1 MGDVIP
7 IDGFQILPPCEPQMD
22 ELTHVLL
29 VGLLTSLVEM
39 RDEETDPV
47 RQADLASVTT
57 SLCSIIERHEPK
69 EPGHA

>member
-29 VGLLTSLVEM
+29 LGLLTSLIEM

-57 SLCSIIERHEPK
+57 SLCSIIERHEPP
-69 EPGHA
+69 EAT